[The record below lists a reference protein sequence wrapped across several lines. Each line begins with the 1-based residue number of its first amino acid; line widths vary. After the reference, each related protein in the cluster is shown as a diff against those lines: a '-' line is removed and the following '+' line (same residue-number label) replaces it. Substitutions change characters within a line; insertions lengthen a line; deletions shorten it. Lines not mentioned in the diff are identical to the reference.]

1 MHPWGSPLK
10 LGYIYSPFVGRSVP
24 VPTLRAGCPQDPIQN
39 ASNAPATKSTPT
51 GVLENP
57 KCSKWETSLQIFH
70 LNHINSL
77 CVCVCVCVCV
87 CYSPSPVWL
96 SATLWTIAH
105 QAPLS
110 MGFPRQE
117 YWSGLPFPP
126 PGDLPH
132 PGIESV
138 ALTSPALAGEIF
150 TTSATSEAH
159 INNR

>member
-70 LNHINSL
+70 INHIK
-77 CVCVCVCVCV
+77 VCVCVCVCV
-87 CYSPSPVWL
+87 LFAQSCLTLCNPVN
-96 SATLWTIAH
+96 
-105 QAPLS
+105 
-110 MGFPRQE
+110 
-117 YWSGLPFPP
+117 P
-126 PGDLPH
+126 PGSFVHEIPQARIL
-132 PGIESV
+132 EWV
-138 ALTSPALAGEIF
+138 AISSSRGSSKPRHRICGSYISCIGRWNF
-150 TTSATSEAH
+150 YH
-159 INNR
+159 